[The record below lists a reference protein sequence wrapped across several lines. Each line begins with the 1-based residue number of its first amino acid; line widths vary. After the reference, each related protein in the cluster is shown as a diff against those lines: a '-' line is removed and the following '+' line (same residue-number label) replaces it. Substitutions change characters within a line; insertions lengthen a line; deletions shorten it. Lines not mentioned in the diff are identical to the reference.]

1 MLLQPRTSTVFLT
14 QIGFKK
20 KDILFAWTS
29 TYAGSKSYSDV
40 YRYIMPISCLVF
52 FLIALYTLEQP
63 YFVHITS

>member
-1 MLLQPRTSTVFLT
+1 MLLQPRTSTLFLT

-20 KDILFAWTS
+20 KDILFAWAS

-40 YRYIMPISCLVF
+40 YRHIMPISFVF
-52 FLIALYTLEQP
+52 FLIALDTLEQP